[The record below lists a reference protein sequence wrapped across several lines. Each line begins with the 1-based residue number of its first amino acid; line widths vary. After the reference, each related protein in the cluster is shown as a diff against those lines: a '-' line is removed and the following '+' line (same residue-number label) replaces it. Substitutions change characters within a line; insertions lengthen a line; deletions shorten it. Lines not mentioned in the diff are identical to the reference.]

1 MSKLEWD
8 KIGERF
14 YETGASK
21 AVLYLQ
27 KKGKYPK
34 GVAWNGLSSVS
45 QSPSGAEETA
55 IYADNQKY
63 LSLFSAEDFGATV
76 NAYYYPPEFAEC
88 DGSAEIAP
96 GVMAGQ
102 QTRKPFGLSYQ
113 TKLGNDEE
121 GDDYGYKIH
130 IIYNS
135 KASPSD
141 REYETI
147 NDSPSAIEF
156 SWELTTTPINVPG
169 FKPTSH
175 LEIDSTK
182 IPTAKLAALED
193 MLYGTDDDDAY
204 LPLPDEIMELVGSD
218 NVEVQ
223 TASTK
228 AAQTQ
233 STNKSASATTNS
245 GSTTTTV

>member
-14 YETGASK
+14 YETGVSK

-27 KKGKYPK
+27 KNGKYPK
-34 GVAWNGLSSVS
+34 GVAWSGISSVS

-63 LSLFSAEDFGATV
+63 LSLFSAEDLGATV

-102 QTRKPFGLSYQ
+102 QTRKPFGLCYQ

-130 IIYNS
+130 IIYGA

-156 SWELTTTPINVPG
+156 SWELTTTPVNVPG

-182 IPTAKLAALED
+182 VSAEKLAALED
-193 MLYGTDDDDAY
+193 ILYGTQDEDSS
-204 LPLPDEIMELVGSD
+204 LPLPAEIITMMGVD

-233 STNKSASATTNS
+233 STNKSASTTSNS